1 MDWESY
7 RTDLEAIKLAV
18 NECERLGVDKEELLI
33 ISIYRLY
40 EFYKTEDDR
49 VYLLGALLHLKAY
62 LELGM
67 EYEKNR
73 KIFSLILD
81 NYGVCYQD
89 IFQGAVEMDGI
100 RPCVERTLPRRWCGW
115 WWRPACRRTF

>member
-62 LELGM
+62 LELRM

-89 IFQGAVEMDGI
+89 IFQEAEKM
-100 RPCVERTLPRRWCGW
+100 E
-115 WWRPACRRTF
+115 

>member
-1 MDWESY
+1 MIKKGGREMDWESY

-89 IFQGAVEMDGI
+89 IFQ
-100 RPCVERTLPRRWCGW
+100 
-115 WWRPACRRTF
+115 

>member
-1 MDWESY
+1 MIKKGGREMDWESY

-67 EYEKNR
+67 EYEKIR

-89 IFQGAVEMDGI
+89 IFQGAEKI
-100 RPCVERTLPRRWCGW
+100 E
-115 WWRPACRRTF
+115 

>member
-1 MDWESY
+1 M
-7 RTDLEAIKLAV
+7 
-18 NECERLGVDKEELLI
+18 N
-33 ISIYRLY
+33 
-40 EFYKTEDDR
+40 FNKTEDDR

-62 LELGM
+62 LELRM

-89 IFQGAVEMDGI
+89 IFRELRKWSEKI
-100 RPCVERTLPRRWCGW
+100 
-115 WWRPACRRTF
+115 

>member
-7 RTDLEAIKLAV
+7 RTDIEAIKLAV

-89 IFQGAVEMDGI
+89 IFQSQGS
-100 RPCVERTLPRRWCGW
+100 PRYW
-115 WWRPACRRTF
+115 

>member
-49 VYLLGALLHLKAY
+49 VYLLGALLPLKAY

-73 KIFSLILD
+73 KIFSMILD
-81 NYGVCYQD
+81 KYGVCYQD
-89 IFQGAVEMDGI
+89 IFQGAEEIESKNLKNSKNQVDKQRI
-100 RPCVERTLPRRWCGW
+100 KR
-115 WWRPACRRTF
+115 

>member
-7 RTDLEAIKLAV
+7 RTDIEAIKLAV

-49 VYLLGALLHLKAY
+49 VYLLGALLRLKAY

-81 NYGVCYQD
+81 NYGVCYQE
-89 IFQGAVEMDGI
+89 IFQEAEKM
-100 RPCVERTLPRRWCGW
+100 E
-115 WWRPACRRTF
+115 

>member
-7 RTDLEAIKLAV
+7 RTDIEAIKLAV

-67 EYEKNR
+67 EYEQNR
-73 KIFSLILD
+73 KIFSMILY
-81 NYGVCYQD
+81 NYGICYQD
-89 IFQGAVEMDGI
+89 IFQGAVEM
-100 RPCVERTLPRRWCGW
+100 E
-115 WWRPACRRTF
+115 

>member
-7 RTDLEAIKLAV
+7 RTDIEAIKLAV

-62 LELGM
+62 LELGWNM
-67 EYEKNR
+67 K
-73 KIFSLILD
+73 
-81 NYGVCYQD
+81 
-89 IFQGAVEMDGI
+89 
-100 RPCVERTLPRRWCGW
+100 RTVRFFR
-115 WWRPACRRTF
+115 

>member
-7 RTDLEAIKLAV
+7 RTDIEAIKLAV

-81 NYGVCYQD
+81 ID
-89 IFQGAVEMDGI
+89 ISLRAI
-100 RPCVERTLPRRWCGW
+100 L
-115 WWRPACRRTF
+115 TFSIKIPSLSK

>member
-7 RTDLEAIKLAV
+7 RTDIEAIKLAV

-81 NYGVCYQD
+81 NYGVCYQE
-89 IFQGAVEMDGI
+89 IFRELRKWSRKI
-100 RPCVERTLPRRWCGW
+100 
-115 WWRPACRRTF
+115 

>member
-7 RTDLEAIKLAV
+7 RTDIEAIKLAV

-81 NYGVCYQD
+81 NYGVCFR
-89 IFQGAVEMDGI
+89 IFFRELRKWSEKI
-100 RPCVERTLPRRWCGW
+100 
-115 WWRPACRRTF
+115 

>member
-7 RTDLEAIKLAV
+7 RTDIEAIKLAV
-18 NECERLGVDKEELLI
+18 N
-33 ISIYRLY
+33 

-89 IFQGAVEMDGI
+89 IFQGAEKM
-100 RPCVERTLPRRWCGW
+100 E
-115 WWRPACRRTF
+115 